1 MTVTRS
7 KSHSAMNCV
16 TASSSCCSDGSLP
29 PSVAMLD
36 PSTTACPL
44 GMEASQPCRYAAP
57 VIRAV
62 LFDFGGV
69 ILSSPFEAF
78 NRYEAEV
85 GLPLDTIRRIN
96 ATNPDDNAWAH
107 FERGE
112 YSATHFVEAFEAEAR
127 ALGFEV
133 DGSRVIASL
142 RGVIRPAM
150 VEALHRCSANFK
162 TAMLTNNFTPPTSES
177 GTEAMVS
184 DAGVDGD
191 GASLAEIH
199 ELFDEIVE
207 SSVVGVRKPEQRFY
221 EIACERLDVEPS
233 ECVFLDDL
241 GINLKPAKAMG
252 MRTIKVVDP
261 DIALEELEAIIGI
274 PLR

>member
-1 MTVTRS
+1 M
-7 KSHSAMNCV
+7 
-16 TASSSCCSDGSLP
+16 
-29 PSVAMLD
+29 
-36 PSTTACPL
+36 
-44 GMEASQPCRYAAP
+44 
-57 VIRAV
+57 

-78 NRYEAEV
+78 NRYEAEA
-85 GLPLDTIRRIN
+85 GLPLDTIRGIN

-112 YSATHFVEAFEAEAR
+112 YSAREFVDAFEAEASE
-127 ALGFEV
+127 LGFEI
-133 DGSRVIASL
+133 DGTRVIASL
-142 RGVIRPAM
+142 RGVVRPAM
-150 VEALHRCSANFK
+150 VEALRRCSANFK
-162 TAMLTNNFTPPTSES
+162 TAMLTNNFKPPTDES

-191 GASLAEIH
+191 GTSLVEIH

-207 SSVVGVRKPEQRFY
+207 SSVVGVRKPEPRFY
-221 EIACERLDVEPS
+221 EIACERLGVEPS

-252 MRTIKVVDP
+252 MQTIKVVDP
-261 DIALEELEAIIGI
+261 DVALEELEAIVGI
-274 PLR
+274 ELG